1 MVYNHSIRVLAKL
14 DRRLSRIN
22 TPALP
27 LKYKYEIN
35 RLAHKL
41 EQIVAKYKSLE
52 QELKDAQSQISWD
65 YCEPGRRE
73 RECILYFRQ
82 VSFAMRRANISKEEQ
97 DEFYRQA
104 TTGDYNHLLITCM
117 EWFNVE

>member
-1 MVYNHSIRVLAKL
+1 MKHYNDIPPNRKISMPMVYNHSIRVLAKL

-41 EQIVAKYKSLE
+41 EQMVARYKQCE
-52 QELKDAQSQISWD
+52 NELKAE
-65 YCEPGRRE
+65 Y
-73 RECILYFRQ
+73 
-82 VSFAMRRANISKEEQ
+82 
-97 DEFYRQA
+97 QA
-104 TTGDYNHLLITCM
+104 KKLNSIK
-117 EWFNVE
+117 